1 MKRIFLMLVVTF
13 AFTGHVFAECAIAE
27 KKALEAFDHAWSD
40 AIAKGDRAALTT
52 ILANEFTGM
61 PAMINKTQNIE
72 NTMAAFER
80 NKANPQNTD
89 QGSSDNY
96 MISCTPSTATITHR
110 NLVTA
115 KNLANGKGETVFSRS
130 VHFLEK
136 RAGKWQVV
144 STANHSL
151 DDYGVLMYMEHDWNA
166 ADVKRDVSWFEKNLA
181 ADYSGISSSTSKLYS
196 KAEELANYK
205 TGKSVTEWNAISE
218 LDIRIDG
225 NTAIVTGVNHVKGRD
240 DKGQPMDYRLRFTDT
255 FIKRDGRWQVWASQ
269 GTRIP

>member
-1 MKRIFLMLVVTF
+1 MKRIFFMLVVTF
-13 AFTGHVFAECAIAE
+13 AFTGHVFAECAIAD

-40 AIAKGDRAALTT
+40 AIAKGDRTALTN
-52 ILANEFTGM
+52 ILADEFTGM
-61 PAMINKTQNIE
+61 PAMINKTRNIE

-96 MISCTPSTATITHR
+96 LISCTPSTATITHR
-110 NLVTA
+110 NLAMA
-115 KNLANGKGETVFSRS
+115 KNLANGKEETVFSRS

-166 ADVKRDVSWFEKNLA
+166 ADRNRDMSWFEKNFA
-181 ADYSGISSSTSKLYS
+181 TDFSSVSSRTARIATKSEDIAGMKS
-196 KAEELANYK
+196 D
-205 TGKSVTEWNAISE
+205 KSVTEWNDFS
-218 LDIRIDG
+218 DMNIRIDG
-225 NTAIVTGVNHVKGRD
+225 NTAIVTGIVHSKGRD
-240 DKGQPMDYRLRFTDT
+240 EKNQAFDRRTSFTDT
-255 FIKRDGRWQVWASQ
+255 FIKRDGRWQVWATQ